1 MFDLSTVAH
10 MMNTYVCCVL
20 CAIQKFHFHI
30 NLSYFQNIFLFA
42 FRYNFLLML
51 HSQHDC
57 QVNCNRYTFFHCD
70 TKINA
75 MKRHFYTLLLFFSCF
90 SVSQSLLGARIGPTV
105 YTQMLPER
113 YQTTQVEK
121 DRIYLEILSTKAD
134 GRVFFSLIY
143 SPRSFLLL
151 FRKSLLV

>member
-75 MKRHFYTLLLFFSCF
+75 MKRHFYTLLLFFFLFFRF
-90 SVSQSLLGARIGPTV
+90 SKFVGCANRAHSVYPNAART
-105 YTQMLPER
+105 
-113 YQTTQVEK
+113 
-121 DRIYLEILSTKAD
+121 LSDDSSRKRSHISGNSVNESRRAS
-134 GRVFFSLIY
+134 FFFVDIFST
-143 SPRSFLLL
+143 
-151 FRKSLLV
+151 